1 MRDMYSL
8 THVYH
13 VTCTPSSY
21 EADSYQQYNDGIFGD
36 HNKLSKFGKGN
47 NDIFGCPQAI
57 W

>member
-13 VTCTPSSY
+13 VTCTLSSY

-47 NDIFGCPQAI
+47 DDIFGCPQAI
-57 W
+57 